1 MTQQTRFRG
10 QLLNAC
16 IGAVVFTLL
25 GSVWAIFGVWS
36 LGSKAEPLVASI
48 LLLPV
53 VLLLIFSINAFRK
66 VLRLPPDALSSA
78 MLERI
83 ARVKRGFVIIN
94 MAQGIAIGVTFML
107 GFRLQRPEYIPP
119 VVAFIVGLHFFALA
133 PILRMRFDY
142 VIGLLLCLLALVT
155 MCMLPLYANANISQ
169 QRTFLWGSVI
179 GIGSAIA
186 LWLGA
191 VSRLRGVFVAHNECR

>member
-1 MTQQTRFRG
+1 VTQQTRFRG

-36 LGSKAEPLVASI
+36 LGSKAEPLVTII
-48 LLLPV
+48 LVLPI

-66 VLRLPPDALSSA
+66 VLRLPPDALSSE
-78 MLERI
+78 MRERI
-83 ARVKRGFVIIN
+83 SRVKRGFGIIN
-94 MAQGIAIGVTFML
+94 VAQGVAIGVTFTL
-107 GFRLQRPEYIPP
+107 GFRLRHPEYIPP

-142 VIGLLLCLLALVT
+142 IIGLLLCLLALVT
-155 MCMLPLYANANISQ
+155 IFMLPLYANVDDASQ
-169 QRTFLWGSVI
+169 ERIFLWGVVI

-191 VSRLRGVFVAHNECR
+191 VSRLRGVHVSLRL